1 MVKKTI
7 LFILLFGIIFLGF
20 KVSDTEAVDCI
31 AITPSSPEADKNFCR
46 NELAQ
51 IEAELADLLEK
62 QKEQA
67 KNTGTLTGDVNYLN
81 SQIKALQTK
90 IKARGLAIAQLRVSI
105 SQKASRIETLNER
118 IDKQHDSLAQLLRNT
133 NDFDNQN
140 LVYLVLSNSDLSD
153 FYHDIESYSSL
164 KQSVKESVDQIRGIR
179 KETEAEKQA
188 LEEKRN
194 EETDAKVELETSQK
208 KVSQSEAEKKKLL
221 AISKQ
226 KETEYKKLAADKKI
240 QADKI
245 RAALIQFQGSGISSR
260 SITFGEAYNYA
271 KNASAKTG
279 VRAALVLAIMQQE
292 TGFGNN
298 VGGCYVIDLDTGDGK
313 SIKTGIFYEKVM
325 MPSSLK
331 HFKQITENLGLNIN
345 STPVSCPIDI
355 KRKGTATKYYEGR
368 GYGGAMG
375 YTQFIPSTWML
386 VEQRVRSYLGI
397 TAANPW
403 NPEHA
408 VMATA
413 IHLRDL
419 GANKQTYTAERNAAC
434 KYYGSCA
441 DYADSVMKKTTSIQ
455 SDIEKLE
462 GF

>member
-7 LFILLFGIIFLGF
+7 LFIFLFGMLFFGF
-20 KVSDTEAVDCI
+20 KVSDTEALDCI

-153 FYHDIESYSSL
+153 FYHDIESYASIKQAV
-164 KQSVKESVDQIRGIR
+164 KQSVDEIRGV
-179 KETEAEKQA
+179 KTETEAEKQA

-194 EETDAKVELETSQK
+194 AETDAKVELENSQK

-226 KETEYKKLAADKKI
+226 KETEYKKLAAEKKAR
-240 QADKI
+240 ADKI
-245 RAALIQFQGSGISSR
+245 RSALFALRDSKSIPFGTALEYAQAAER
-260 SITFGEAYNYA
+260 A
-271 KNASAKTG
+271 TG
-279 VRAALVLAIMQQE
+279 VRAAFVLAILTQE
-292 TGFGNN
+292 SNLGSN
-298 VGGCYVIDLDTGDGK
+298 VGTCNRLTDPENK
-313 SIKTGIFYEKVM
+313 SWEKIM
-325 MPSSLK
+325 KPERDIEP
-331 HFKQITENLGLNIN
+331 FKRITDALGL
-345 STPVSCPIDI
+345 SREGLPLSCPF
-355 KRKGTATKYYEGR
+355 GSGW
-368 GYGGAMG
+368 GGAMG
-375 YTQFIPSTWML
+375 PAQFIPSTWELYAKKIAKALGFSGMPDPWNA
-386 VEQRVRSYLGI
+386 RHAFFASSIYLG
-397 TAANPW
+397 
-403 NPEHA
+403 E
-408 VMATA
+408 
-413 IHLRDL
+413 L
-419 GANKQTYTAERNAAC
+419 GASKGGYTAERTAAL
-434 KYYGSCA
+434 KYYAGGNWNKKSNAFYGDQVMARVEKIQA
-441 DYADSVMKKTTSIQ
+441 DIDYLQ
-455 SDIEKLE
+455 NN
-462 GF
+462 